1 MTSII
6 FFNYKKNKWWAFKQ
20 MGLYK
25 NHFNN
30 IDGLNFYKMLGTG
43 SSPGFSMYPDFS
55 TYAILLTW
63 ENKLFADKYF
73 KSNDY
78 YNLILSKTNTY
89 RKIFLSSFKSGGQW
103 DGINP
108 FEKLGENHLEKN
120 NKIGV
125 LTRATIHFGKLP
137 HFWRAVKSAS
147 NAIESAEGVTYFKG
161 IGELPFI
168 QQATF
173 SIWDSEKHINSFA
186 YKNAD
191 HKIIIDKTRKQ
202 QWYREDLFARF
213 HIISDSGYLE
223 P

>member
-1 MTSII
+1 MVS
-6 FFNYKKNKWWAFKQ
+6 
-20 MGLYK
+20 
-25 NHFNN
+25 
-30 IDGLNFYKMLGTG
+30 
-43 SSPGFSMYPDFS
+43 
-55 TYAILLTW
+55 LT
-63 ENKLFADKYF
+63 
-73 KSNDY
+73 
-78 YNLILSKTNTY
+78 
-89 RKIFLSSFKSGGQW
+89 
-103 DGINP
+103 
-108 FEKLGENHLEKN
+108 
-120 NKIGV
+120 
-125 LTRATIHFGKLP
+125 
-137 HFWRAVKSAS
+137 HFWRSVKSAS